1 MIAEKKVAESRQE
14 RQRLMVARRM
24 NPAFVPTN
32 SRRVFFFGRYKM
44 SRMLSEIVDSDP
56 ADRTVAVEPRLR
68 EEPEA
73 DEDDEEED
81 DDDEDDKE
89 DQDNDGDSDGY
100 SE

>member
-44 SRMLSEIVDSDP
+44 SRMLSEFVDSDP
-56 ADRTVAVEPRLR
+56 ADRTVAVDARLR

-73 DEDDEEED
+73 DDDDED
-81 DDDEDDKE
+81 DDDDDKE
-89 DQDNDGDSDGY
+89 DQDNDSDSDGY